1 MLHPINLALGKQPL
15 GVHPRPSSSAE
26 AHDHPEDHTES
37 YATKNEGQKR
47 VLRRVGV
54 ATRFVVTGWLDAV
67 AVVPAHVA
75 RPIASI
81 AVVIVVVG
89 VVVDIAVRCIVFAL
103 GAADEARG
111 AIISLVT
118 GLQLG
123 SGSVAI

>member
-1 MLHPINLALGKQPL
+1 M
-15 GVHPRPSSSAE
+15 
-26 AHDHPEDHTES
+26 
-37 YATKNEGQKR
+37 
-47 VLRRVGV
+47 GV

-67 AVVPAHVA
+67 AVVPAHVT

-81 AVVIVVVG
+81 AVVIVIVS
-89 VVVDIAVRCIVFAL
+89 VVVDVAVRGIVLPL